1 VRLSI
6 PIFLVLVSAVIAA
19 DPATVPEPGE
29 PFGSI
34 ERLDPAIDALLPK
47 AAKVERIATGFLWA
61 EGPTW
66 VPSGDF
72 VAFSDVK
79 RNVAY
84 RWKAGEGLREYLN
97 PSGFTGD
104 KSDSPEPGSNGLN
117 VDLNG
122 QVIACQHGDRRVV
135 RVRPDGSFET
145 VVDRWEGK
153 RFNSPNDVAIHPT
166 LGDIFFTDPPWG
178 LKGNVR
184 SSYREIDFLGVY
196 RLSASGALSV
206 IAKDLRPNGITFAPD
221 GKTLFV
227 TNGREIV
234 AYDVSATGAPSNR
247 RRFFDLSTVGKR
259 GGPDGME
266 CHSSGA
272 LFIGWLGGG
281 VVVVSAAGKHLGTIH
296 TGVRTANC
304 CFDADE
310 STLFITANNWLA
322 RVRLK

>member
-1 VRLSI
+1 MRLI
-6 PIFLVLVSAVIAA
+6 LIALLCLPVCGGPKDA
-19 DPATVPEPGE
+19 AK
-29 PFGSI
+29 PFANFGKI
-34 ERLDPAIDALLPK
+34 ERLHPDFDRLVPE
-47 AAKVERIATGFLWA
+47 AATIERLAEGFIWA

-66 VPSGDF
+66 VPSGGF

-79 RNVAY
+79 RNIAY
-84 RWKAGEGLREYLN
+84 RWSPSQGLAEYLN

-117 VDLNG
+117 VDLQG
-122 QVIACQHGDRRVV
+122 HVIACQHGDRRVV
-135 RVRPDGSFET
+135 RVKPGGGFET
-145 VVDRWEGK
+145 LVERWEGK

-184 SSYREIDFLGVY
+184 SEYREIDFLGVY
-196 RLSASGALSV
+196 RLNPAGELSL
-206 IAKDLRPNGITFAPD
+206 IAKDLRPNGITFARN
-221 GKTLFV
+221 GKTLYV
-227 TNGREIV
+227 TNGRLIM
-234 AYDVSATGAPSNR
+234 AYDVDATGAVSNR
-247 RRFFDLSTVGKR
+247 RSFFDLSKVGKR

-281 VVVVSAAGKHLGTIH
+281 VVVVSPEGKHLGTMH

-304 CFDADE
+304 CFDTDE
-310 STLFITANNWLA
+310 STLYITANNWLA